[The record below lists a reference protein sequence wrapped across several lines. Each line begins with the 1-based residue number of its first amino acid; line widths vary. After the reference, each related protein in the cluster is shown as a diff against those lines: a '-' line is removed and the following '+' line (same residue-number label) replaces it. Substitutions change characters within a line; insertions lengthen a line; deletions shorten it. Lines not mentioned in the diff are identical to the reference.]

1 MRCHDARKQLQ
12 FYIDNELTMNQVRE
26 LEGHI
31 AQCDACSRELYLLEE
46 VSSSLRHL
54 RPIAEPADL
63 TMLIMQR
70 VAMSPQ
76 QYTDRQFSLWRPSI
90 PELVTV
96 VILASITTLGIIW
109 QQPSLRDVL
118 PFAAPLSQTFS
129 YVIHL
134 LYSGNMGAISFAL
147 WLGGAILGI
156 FITLAL
162 AGNEIRSQWFKAML
176 ERLPVH

>member
-1 MRCHDARKQLQ
+1 
-12 FYIDNELTMNQVRE
+12 
-26 LEGHI
+26 
-31 AQCDACSRELYLLEE
+31 
-46 VSSSLRHL
+46 
-54 RPIAEPADL
+54 
-63 TMLIMQR
+63 
-70 VAMSPQ
+70 MSPQ
-76 QYTDRQFSLWRPSI
+76 RYTDRQFSLWRTSLA
-90 PELVTV
+90 ELVAV
-96 VILASITTLGIIW
+96 VVLASITTLGIIW

-118 PFAAPLSQTFS
+118 PFAAPLSQTIS

-147 WLGGAILGI
+147 WLGGAILGV

>member
-12 FYIDNELTMNQVRE
+12 LYIDNQLTMNQVRE

-31 AQCDACSRELYLLEE
+31 AQCDACSRELSFLEE
-46 VSSSLRHL
+46 VTSSLRQL
-54 RPIAEPADL
+54 QSVAEPADM

-70 VAMSPQ
+70 VANSPQ
-76 QYTDRQFSLWRPSI
+76 RHTDGRFSLWRPSLA
-90 PELVTV
+90 ELLTV
-96 VILASITTLGIIW
+96 VVLASITTLGVIW
-109 QQPSLRDVL
+109 LLPSLRNVL

-134 LYSGNMGAISFAL
+134 LYSADMGAISLAL
-147 WLGGAILGI
+147 WVVGTILGI

-162 AGNEIRSQWFKAML
+162 VGDEIRTQWFKAVL
-176 ERLPVH
+176 ERLPVR

>member
-12 FYIDNELTMNQVRE
+12 LYIDNQLTMNQVRE

-31 AQCDACSRELYLLEE
+31 AQCDACSRELSLLEE
-46 VSSSLRHL
+46 ITSSLRQLQHM
-54 RPIAEPADL
+54 

-70 VAMSPQ
+70 VANSPQ
-76 QYTDRQFSLWRPSI
+76 RHTDGRFSLWRPSLT
-90 PELVTV
+90 ELLMV
-96 VILASITTLGIIW
+96 VVLASITTLGVIW
-109 QQPSLRDVL
+109 LLPSLRNVL

-134 LYSGNMGAISFAL
+134 LYSADMGAISLAL
-147 WLGGAILGI
+147 WVVGTILGI

-162 AGNEIRSQWFKAML
+162 AGDEIRTQWFKAVL

>member
-1 MRCHDARKQLQ
+1 MRCHDARKQLH
-12 FYIDNELTMNQVRE
+12 FYIDNQLTMNQVRE

-31 AQCDACSRELYLLEE
+31 AQCDACYRELYLLEE
-46 VSSSLRHL
+46 VSFSLRQL
-54 RPIAEPADL
+54 RPVAEPADM
-63 TMLIMQR
+63 TALIMQR

-90 PELVTV
+90 AELVAV

-109 QQPSLRDVL
+109 QQPSLRAVL

-134 LYSGNMGAISFAL
+134 LYSGDMTAISLAL
-147 WLGGAILGI
+147 WVVGTILGI

-162 AGNEIRSQWFKAML
+162 AGDEIRSQWFKAML

>member
-1 MRCHDARKQLQ
+1 MRCLDARKQLHL
-12 FYIDNELTMNQVRE
+12 YIDNQLAMNQVRE

-31 AQCDACSRELYLLEE
+31 TQCDACQRELYLLEE
-46 VSSSLRHL
+46 VTSSLRQL
-54 RPIAEPADL
+54 RPVAEPADM

-76 QYTDRQFSLWRPSI
+76 RHTDHQFSLWRPSI
-90 PELVTV
+90 AELVAV

-109 QQPSLRDVL
+109 QQPSLRAAL

-134 LYSGNMGAISFAL
+134 LYFGDMTAISLAL
-147 WLGGAILGI
+147 WVVGIILGI

-162 AGNEIRSQWFKAML
+162 AGDEIRSQWFKAVL
-176 ERLPVH
+176 ERLPVR

>member
-12 FYIDNELTMNQVRE
+12 FYIDDQLTMKQVRE

-31 AQCDACSRELYLLEE
+31 AQCDACNRELYLLEE
-46 VSSSLRHL
+46 ITFSLRQL
-54 RPIAEPADL
+54 RLIAEPADM

-70 VAMSPQ
+70 VAISPQ
-76 QYTDRQFSLWRPSI
+76 RHTDRKFSLWRPSV
-90 PELVTV
+90 PELVAV
-96 VILASITTLGIIW
+96 VILASISTLGIIW
-109 QQPSLRDVL
+109 QQPSLRAVL

-134 LYSGNMGAISFAL
+134 LYSGDMGAISLAL
-147 WLGGAILGI
+147 WVVGTILGI